1 LLSISNRQ
9 KRKVDFTLL
18 RKAASLTLKLEFV
31 GRKQAGIVLVDSEE
45 IKRLN
50 KEFLGR
56 DRATDVLAFPL
67 GGEFISTKDMVGE
80 VVISVEDAAR
90 QAEDLEHKLNE
101 ELALLVI
108 HGLLHLAG
116 YRDNDKEKRKQ
127 MQRKEEEILHKLGV
141 SEII

>member
-1 LLSISNRQ
+1 MLSISNRQ

-45 IKRLN
+45 IRRLN

-116 YRDNDKEKRKQ
+116 YRDNDQEKRKQ
-127 MQRKEEEILHKLGV
+127 MRRKEEEILHKLGV

>member
-45 IKRLN
+45 IRRLN

-101 ELALLVI
+101 ELVLLVI

-116 YRDNDKEKRKQ
+116 YRDNDQEKRKQ

-141 SEII
+141 SEIS

>member
-1 LLSISNRQ
+1 MLSISNRQ

-31 GRKQAGIVLVDSEE
+31 GRKEAGIVLVDSEE
-45 IKRLN
+45 IRRLN

-80 VVISVEDAAR
+80 VVISVENAVR

-116 YRDNDKEKRKQ
+116 YRDNDQGKRKQ

-141 SEII
+141 SGII

>member
-45 IKRLN
+45 IRRLN

-116 YRDNDKEKRKQ
+116 YRDNDQEKRKQ
-127 MQRKEEEILHKLGV
+127 MRRKEEEILHKLGV